1 MCGETCAR
9 DGAAAQRRARIP
21 YRKGVYS
28 SPMPPKSNA
37 PKVPKIVAHRGASKA
52 ERENTIAAFHAA
64 LAQGADMVELD
75 VRRTS
80 DGKLIIHHDAHVVTE
95 AGTTHAIFELQAVDL
110 PQHVPTLTQAL
121 DACAGMEVNV
131 EIKNDDAE
139 PDFDVTRSLAD
150 AVVEVLRARTGC
162 DQMLVSSF
170 DYEIIQRVRALAPE
184 IKTGFLFVT
193 PELDGAVQDPLALFI
208 DRIANDGHVAI
219 HPHRYAATAE
229 LITAAHARNLAVNV
243 WTVDKPEEL
252 RALTAL
258 GVDALITNTPKA
270 ARAAVS

>member
-1 MCGETCAR
+1 MS
-9 DGAAAQRRARIP
+9 AAP
-21 YRKGVYS
+21 DMS
-28 SPMPPKSNA
+28 
-37 PKVPKIVAHRGASKA
+37 KVPKIVAHRGASKA

-80 DGKLIIHHDAHVVTE
+80 DGKLIVHHDAHVVTE

-110 PQHVPTLTQAL
+110 PPHVPTLTQAL

-139 PDFDVTRSLAD
+139 PDFDVSRSIAD
-150 AVVEVLRARTGC
+150 AVVEVLRARSDC
-162 DQMLVSSF
+162 DQMLISSF
-170 DYEIIQRVRALAPE
+170 DYAIIQRVRSLAPE
-184 IKTGFLFVT
+184 IKTGFLFVA
-193 PELDGAVQDPLALFI
+193 PELDAAVQDPLASFI
-208 DRIANDGHVAI
+208 NGIADDGHIAI

-229 LITAAHARNLAVNV
+229 LIAAAHERNLAINV

-252 RALTAL
+252 RALSNL
-258 GVDALITNTPKA
+258 GVDAIITNTPEA
-270 ARAAVS
+270 ARAAIQRTP